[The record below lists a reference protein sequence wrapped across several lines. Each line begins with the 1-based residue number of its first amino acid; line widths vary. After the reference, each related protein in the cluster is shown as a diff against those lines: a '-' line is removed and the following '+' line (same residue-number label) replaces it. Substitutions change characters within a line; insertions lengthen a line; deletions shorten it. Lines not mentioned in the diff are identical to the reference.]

1 MTTRLLPAILLL
13 AATLSVSAQTTDSTK
28 VRMNSVRLKA
38 ISIKAPRPVYSMD
51 GEIVSYNVANDRTI
65 NGLTAMDAIKNSPTV
80 EVDEE
85 GNITMRGS
93 EKVQVWLNGYPTG
106 MNGASLKAFF
116 ESLPA
121 GAIERIEV
129 IKNPSGKYMVEDGS
143 HIINIVTSSKL
154 RRSELLMFG
163 ASASNRPY
171 FSPWASYLLK
181 NDRLTMNLYANFGNT
196 NSYAN
201 EHGYS
206 IFLRDNG
213 TSVDTS
219 QRNTYRDT
227 SGGHQINS
235 SLWFN
240 LSYIVDSVTDIS
252 VMLMYTFQRQ
262 LAAISNYNYEYWHYY
277 PDSLHYLY
285 SNRTNRTGYNGS
297 GFTNISFK
305 HRFRKKGHNIS
316 FGLSSNYSNN
326 WNDITLT
333 RDYTPLSSLLSPV
346 IADYSKLQG
355 KSAGRLSLSL
365 SANYTLPLGE
375 NDELSLRATGSPIN
389 RHTNT
394 TNNYYAD
401 LAVNPELF
409 NISDSLRN
417 GTVYSNSP
425 STSLNLSWRHQWKRL
440 TMSIDLW
447 GQSKRLRSEY
457 RKFFPDSSTY
467 HFLTV
472 EPSLNLTLR
481 TKSMHYLRFKYNLAF
496 TNPSASN
503 LTASRTYGEDSY
515 SIGNPNI
522 KSSHTHKFNLSW
534 NKYFSGGSS
543 IGIESYANFTADGI
557 ESVTE
562 TTVEPDLWLGR
573 ILQYTIPYNVGQS
586 HKIGIESNATWRPA
600 SYFNIRLYA
609 NLYNDGYSIDY
620 PTGTQSDDNTS
631 CNFRIST
638 TTKIAKRV
646 NINVSGSYNS
656 PQMMLFGE
664 KQSSF
669 NLSLSVSG
677 TFFDDRLSAYVKVTD
692 PFNWNRSQNWT
703 YAPLYQSYNSHHSDS
718 RFITLGISWRFGK
731 AELEWQAHKGA
742 SED

>member
-121 GAIERIEV
+121 GTIERIEV

-333 RDYTPLSSLLSPV
+333 RDYTPLSGLLSPV
-346 IADYSKLQG
+346 FADYSKLQG

-496 TNPSASN
+496 TNPTTSE
-503 LTASRTYGEDSY
+503 LTSSRTYSEDSY

-562 TTVEPDLWLGR
+562 TTGEPDLWLGR

-692 PFNWNRSQNWT
+692 PFNWNHSQNWT

>member
-121 GAIERIEV
+121 EAIERIEV

-181 NDRLTMNLYANFGNT
+181 NDRLTMNLYSNFGNT

-201 EHGYS
+201 EHGYN

-252 VMLMYTFQRQ
+252 VMSMYTFQRQ

-333 RDYTPLSSLLSPV
+333 RDYTPLSGLLSPV
-346 IADYSKLQG
+346 FADYSKLQG

-417 GTVYSNSP
+417 GTVYSNSL

-447 GQSKRLRSEY
+447 GQSKHLRSEY

-562 TTVEPDLWLGR
+562 TTGEPDLWLGR
-573 ILQYTIPYNVGQS
+573 IIQYTIPYNVGKS

-692 PFNWNRSQNWT
+692 PFNWNHSQNWT
-703 YAPLYQSYNSHHSDS
+703 YAPMYQSYNSHHNDN
-718 RFITLGISWRFGK
+718 RYITLGISWRFGK
-731 AELEWQAHKGA
+731 AELEWQARKGA
-742 SED
+742 SAD

>member
-80 EVDEE
+80 EVDED

-240 LSYIVDSVTDIS
+240 LSYVVDSATDIS
-252 VMLMYTFQRQ
+252 VMSIYTFQRQ

-333 RDYTPLSSLLSPV
+333 RDYTPLSGLLSPV
-346 IADYSKLQG
+346 FADYSKLQG

-562 TTVEPDLWLGR
+562 TTGEPDLWLGR
-573 ILQYTIPYNVGQS
+573 ILQYTIPYNVGKS

-620 PTGTQSDDNTS
+620 PTGTQSDNNTS

-692 PFNWNRSQNWT
+692 PFNWNHSQNWT
-703 YAPLYQSYNSHHSDS
+703 YAPMYQSYNSHHNDN
-718 RFITLGISWRFGK
+718 RYITLGISWRFGK
-731 AELEWQAHKGA
+731 AELEWQARKGA
-742 SED
+742 SAD

>member
-252 VMLMYTFQRQ
+252 VMSMYTFQRQ

-333 RDYTPLSSLLSPV
+333 RDYTPLSGLLSPV

-447 GQSKRLRSEY
+447 GQSKRLHSKY
-457 RKFFPDSSTY
+457 RTFFPDSSTY

-562 TTVEPDLWLGR
+562 STVEPDLWLGR

-692 PFNWNRSQNWT
+692 PFNWNHSQNWT
-703 YAPLYQSYNSHHSDS
+703 YAPMYQSYNSHHNDN
-718 RFITLGISWRFGK
+718 RYITLGISWRFGK
-731 AELEWQAHKGA
+731 AELEWQARKGA
-742 SED
+742 SAD

>member
-1 MTTRLLPAILLL
+1 MRLLPAILLITI
-13 AATLSVSAQTTDSTK
+13 TLSVSAQTTDSTMVK
-28 VRMNSVRLKA
+28 MNSIKLKA

-51 GEIVSYNVANDRTI
+51 GEVVSYNVANDETI
-65 NGLTAMDAIKNSPTV
+65 KGLTAMDAIKNSPTV

-93 EKVQVWLNGYPTG
+93 EKVQMWLNGYPTG

-121 GAIERIEV
+121 EAIERIEV

-692 PFNWNRSQNWT
+692 PFNWNHSQNWT

>member
-1 MTTRLLPAILLL
+1 MRLLPAILLITI
-13 AATLSVSAQTTDSTK
+13 TLSVSAQTTDSTMVK
-28 VRMNSVRLKA
+28 MNSIKLKA

-51 GEIVSYNVANDRTI
+51 GEVVSYNVANDETI
-65 NGLTAMDAIKNSPTV
+65 KGLTAMDAIKNSPTV

-93 EKVQVWLNGYPTG
+93 EKVQMWLNGYPTG
-106 MNGASLKAFF
+106 MNSASLKAFF

-121 GAIERIEV
+121 EAIERIEV
-129 IKNPSGKYMVEDGS
+129 IKNPSGKYMVDDGS
-143 HIINIVTSSKL
+143 HIINIITSSKL
-154 RRSELLMFG
+154 RRSELLMLG
-163 ASASNRPY
+163 ASTNNRPF
-171 FSPWASYLLK
+171 FSPWASYVLK
-181 NDRLTMNLYANFGNT
+181 NDRLTMNIYGNLGNT
-196 NSYAN
+196 NRYSN
-201 EHGYS
+201 GHGHS
-206 IFLRDNG
+206 IFLRENG
-213 TSVDTS
+213 TSLDTS
-219 QRNTYRDT
+219 QRNVHHDT
-227 SGGHQINS
+227 TGLHNISS
-235 SLWFN
+235 SLWLN
-240 LSYIVDSVTDIS
+240 LSYIIDSANS
-252 VMLMYTFQRQ
+252 LNVMSMYTFLRQ
-262 LAAISNYNYEYWHYY
+262 LATISNYDYENWHYY

-285 SNRTNRTGYNGS
+285 SNHSSRTGYNGS
-297 GFTNISFK
+297 GFTNINLK
-305 HRFRKKGHNIS
+305 HRFRKKGHNIT
-316 FGLSSNYSNN
+316 FGLTSNYGNN

-333 RDYTPLSSLLSPV
+333 RDYTPLSGLLSPV
-346 IADYSKLQG
+346 FSDYSKLQG
-355 KSAGRLSLSL
+355 KNTNNLSLSF
-365 SANYTLPLGE
+365 SVNYTLPLGE
-375 NDELSLRATGSPIN
+375 NDELSFRTTGTPIN

-692 PFNWNRSQNWT
+692 PFNWNHSQNWT
-703 YAPLYQSYNSHHSDS
+703 YAPMYQSYNSHHNDN
-718 RFITLGISWRFGK
+718 RYITLGISWRFGK
-731 AELEWQAHKGA
+731 AELEWQARKGA
-742 SED
+742 SAD

>member
-106 MNGASLKAFF
+106 MNGASLKVFF

-333 RDYTPLSSLLSPV
+333 RDYTPLSGLLSPV
-346 IADYSKLQG
+346 FSDYSKLQG

-447 GQSKRLRSEY
+447 GQSKRLHSKY
-457 RKFFPDSSTY
+457 RTFFPDSSTY

-496 TNPSASN
+496 TNPSTSN

>member
-252 VMLMYTFQRQ
+252 VMSMYTFQRQ

-333 RDYTPLSSLLSPV
+333 RDYTPLSGLLSPV
-346 IADYSKLQG
+346 FADYSKLQG

-496 TNPSASN
+496 TNPTTSE
-503 LTASRTYGEDSY
+503 LTSSRTYSEDSY

-562 TTVEPDLWLGR
+562 TTGEPDLWLGR

-692 PFNWNRSQNWT
+692 PFNWNHSQNWT
-703 YAPLYQSYNSHHSDS
+703 YAPMYQSYNSHHNDN
-718 RFITLGISWRFGK
+718 RYITLGISWRFGK
-731 AELEWQAHKGA
+731 AELEWQARKGA
-742 SED
+742 SAD

>member
-1 MTTRLLPAILLL
+1 
-13 AATLSVSAQTTDSTK
+13 
-28 VRMNSVRLKA
+28 
-38 ISIKAPRPVYSMD
+38 MD

-121 GAIERIEV
+121 EAIERIEV

-201 EHGYS
+201 EHGYN

-252 VMLMYTFQRQ
+252 VMSMYTFQRQ

-333 RDYTPLSSLLSPV
+333 RDYTPLSGLLSPV
-346 IADYSKLQG
+346 FADYSKLQG

-447 GQSKRLRSEY
+447 GQSKHLRSEY

-522 KSSHTHKFNLSW
+522 KSSHTHKFNFSW

-692 PFNWNRSQNWT
+692 PFNWNHSQNWT
-703 YAPLYQSYNSHHSDS
+703 YAPMYQSYNSHHNDN
-718 RFITLGISWRFGK
+718 RYITLGISWRFGK
-731 AELEWQAHKGA
+731 AELEWQARKGA
-742 SED
+742 SAD

>member
-252 VMLMYTFQRQ
+252 VMSMYTFQRQ

-346 IADYSKLQG
+346 FADYSKLQG

-417 GTVYSNSP
+417 GTVYSNSL

-496 TNPSASN
+496 TNPSTSN

-562 TTVEPDLWLGR
+562 TTGEPDLWLGR

>member
-1 MTTRLLPAILLL
+1 
-13 AATLSVSAQTTDSTK
+13 
-28 VRMNSVRLKA
+28 MNSVRLKA
-38 ISIKAPRPVYSMD
+38 ISVKAPRPVYSMD

-93 EKVQVWLNGYPTG
+93 EKVQVWFNGYPTG

-129 IKNPSGKYMVEDGS
+129 IKNPSGKYMVEDVS

-240 LSYIVDSVTDIS
+240 LSYVVDSATDIS
-252 VMLMYTFQRQ
+252 VMSMYTFQRQ

-316 FGLSSNYSNN
+316 FGLSSNYSNK

-333 RDYTPLSSLLSPV
+333 RDYTPLSGLLSPV

-562 TTVEPDLWLGR
+562 TTGEPDLWLGR

-620 PTGTQSDDNTS
+620 PTGTQSDNNTS

-692 PFNWNRSQNWT
+692 PFNWNHSQNWT
-703 YAPLYQSYNSHHSDS
+703 YAPMYQSYNSHHNDN
-718 RFITLGISWRFGK
+718 RYITLGISWRFGK
-731 AELEWQAHKGA
+731 AELEWQARKGA
-742 SED
+742 SAD

>member
-252 VMLMYTFQRQ
+252 VMSMYTFQRQ

-346 IADYSKLQG
+346 FADYSKLQG

-417 GTVYSNSP
+417 GTVYSNSL

-447 GQSKRLRSEY
+447 GQSKRLHSKY
-457 RKFFPDSSTY
+457 RTFFPDSSTY

-496 TNPSASN
+496 TNPSTSN

-562 TTVEPDLWLGR
+562 TTGEPDLWLGR

-620 PTGTQSDDNTS
+620 PTGTQSGNNTS
-631 CNFRIST
+631 LNLRISA

-646 NINVSGSYNS
+646 NLDISGYYNS

-664 KQSSF
+664 KQSSI
-669 NLSLSVSG
+669 NLSLSISG
-677 TFFDDRLSAYVKVTD
+677 TFLDDRLSAYLKITD

-703 YAPLYQSYNSHHSDS
+703 YAPMYQSYNSHHNDN
-718 RFITLGISWRFGK
+718 RYITLGISWRFGK
-731 AELEWQAHKGA
+731 AELEWQARKGA
-742 SED
+742 SAD

>member
-106 MNGASLKAFF
+106 MNGASLKVFF

-333 RDYTPLSSLLSPV
+333 RDYTPLSGLLSPV
-346 IADYSKLQG
+346 FADYSKLQG

-417 GTVYSNSP
+417 GTVYSNSL

-496 TNPSASN
+496 TNPTTSE
-503 LTASRTYGEDSY
+503 LTSSRTYSEDSY

-562 TTVEPDLWLGR
+562 STVEPDLWLGR

-692 PFNWNRSQNWT
+692 PFNWNHSQNWT
-703 YAPLYQSYNSHHSDS
+703 YAPMYQSYNSHHNDN
-718 RFITLGISWRFGK
+718 RYITLGISWRFGK
-731 AELEWQAHKGA
+731 AELEWQARKGA
-742 SED
+742 SAD

>member
-1 MTTRLLPAILLL
+1 MTIKILPAILLL

-252 VMLMYTFQRQ
+252 VMSMYTFQRQ

-333 RDYTPLSSLLSPV
+333 RDYTPLSGLLSPV
-346 IADYSKLQG
+346 FADYSKLQG

-417 GTVYSNSP
+417 GTVYSNSL

-447 GQSKRLRSEY
+447 GQSKHLRSEY

-562 TTVEPDLWLGR
+562 TTGEPDLWLGR
-573 ILQYTIPYNVGQS
+573 IIQYTIPYNVGKS

-646 NINVSGSYNS
+646 NINVSGNYNS

-692 PFNWNRSQNWT
+692 PFNWNHSQNWT
-703 YAPLYQSYNSHHSDS
+703 YAPMYQSYNSHHNDN
-718 RFITLGISWRFGK
+718 RYITLGISWRFGK
-731 AELEWQAHKGA
+731 AELEWQARKGA
-742 SED
+742 SAD

>member
-252 VMLMYTFQRQ
+252 VMSMYTFQRQ

>member
-1 MTTRLLPAILLL
+1 MTIKILPAILLL

-121 GAIERIEV
+121 EAIERIEV

-181 NDRLTMNLYANFGNT
+181 NDRLTMNLYSNFGNT

-201 EHGYS
+201 EHGYN

-252 VMLMYTFQRQ
+252 VMSMYTFQRQ

-333 RDYTPLSSLLSPV
+333 RDYTPLSGLLSPV

-417 GTVYSNSP
+417 GTVYSNSL

-447 GQSKRLRSEY
+447 GQSKHLRSEY

-692 PFNWNRSQNWT
+692 PFNWNRSQNLT

>member
-346 IADYSKLQG
+346 FADYSKLQG

-417 GTVYSNSP
+417 GTVYSNSL

-496 TNPSASN
+496 TNPSTSN

-562 TTVEPDLWLGR
+562 TTGEPDLWLGR

-692 PFNWNRSQNWT
+692 PFNWNHSQNWT
-703 YAPLYQSYNSHHSDS
+703 YAPMYQSYNSHHNDN
-718 RFITLGISWRFGK
+718 RYITLGISWRFGK
-731 AELEWQAHKGA
+731 AELEWQARKGA
-742 SED
+742 SAD

>member
-106 MNGASLKAFF
+106 MNGASLKVFF

-333 RDYTPLSSLLSPV
+333 RDYTPLSGLLSPV
-346 IADYSKLQG
+346 FADYSKLQG

-496 TNPSASN
+496 TNPTTSE
-503 LTASRTYGEDSY
+503 LTSSRTYSEDSY

-562 TTVEPDLWLGR
+562 TTGEPDLWLGR

-664 KQSSF
+664 EQSSF

-692 PFNWNRSQNWT
+692 PFNWNHSQNWT
-703 YAPLYQSYNSHHSDS
+703 YAPMYQSYNSHHNDN
-718 RFITLGISWRFGK
+718 RYITLGISWRFGK
-731 AELEWQAHKGA
+731 AELEWQARKGA
-742 SED
+742 SAD

>member
-1 MTTRLLPAILLL
+1 MRLLPAILLITI
-13 AATLSVSAQTTDSTK
+13 TLSVSAQTTDSTMVK
-28 VRMNSVRLKA
+28 MNSIKLKA

-51 GEIVSYNVANDRTI
+51 GEIVSYNVANDGTI

-121 GAIERIEV
+121 EAIERIEV

-252 VMLMYTFQRQ
+252 VMSMYTFQRQ

-333 RDYTPLSSLLSPV
+333 RDYTPLSGLLSPV
-346 IADYSKLQG
+346 FADYSKLQG

-440 TMSIDLW
+440 TMSIYLW
-447 GQSKRLRSEY
+447 GQSKHLRSEY

-557 ESVTE
+557 ESATE

-573 ILQYTIPYNVGQS
+573 IIQYTIPYNVGKS

-692 PFNWNRSQNWT
+692 PFNWNHSQNWT
-703 YAPLYQSYNSHHSDS
+703 YAPMYQSYNSHHNDN
-718 RFITLGISWRFGK
+718 RYITLGISWRFGK
-731 AELEWQAHKGA
+731 AELEWQARKGA
-742 SED
+742 SAD

>member
-1 MTTRLLPAILLL
+1 
-13 AATLSVSAQTTDSTK
+13 
-28 VRMNSVRLKA
+28 
-38 ISIKAPRPVYSMD
+38 
-51 GEIVSYNVANDRTI
+51 
-65 NGLTAMDAIKNSPTV
+65 
-80 EVDEE
+80 
-85 GNITMRGS
+85 
-93 EKVQVWLNGYPTG
+93 
-106 MNGASLKAFF
+106 
-116 ESLPA
+116 
-121 GAIERIEV
+121 
-129 IKNPSGKYMVEDGS
+129 
-143 HIINIVTSSKL
+143 
-154 RRSELLMFG
+154 
-163 ASASNRPY
+163 
-171 FSPWASYLLK
+171 
-181 NDRLTMNLYANFGNT
+181 
-196 NSYAN
+196 
-201 EHGYS
+201 
-206 IFLRDNG
+206 
-213 TSVDTS
+213 
-219 QRNTYRDT
+219 
-227 SGGHQINS
+227 
-235 SLWFN
+235 
-240 LSYIVDSVTDIS
+240 
-252 VMLMYTFQRQ
+252 
-262 LAAISNYNYEYWHYY
+262 
-277 PDSLHYLY
+277 
-285 SNRTNRTGYNGS
+285 
-297 GFTNISFK
+297 
-305 HRFRKKGHNIS
+305 
-316 FGLSSNYSNN
+316 
-326 WNDITLT
+326 
-333 RDYTPLSSLLSPV
+333 
-346 IADYSKLQG
+346 
-355 KSAGRLSLSL
+355 
-365 SANYTLPLGE
+365 
-375 NDELSLRATGSPIN
+375 
-389 RHTNT
+389 
-394 TNNYYAD
+394 
-401 LAVNPELF
+401 
-409 NISDSLRN
+409 
-417 GTVYSNSP
+417 
-425 STSLNLSWRHQWKRL
+425 
-440 TMSIDLW
+440 MSIDLW

-496 TNPSASN
+496 TTPSASN

-562 TTVEPDLWLGR
+562 TTSEPDLWLGR

-586 HKIGIESNATWRPA
+586 HKIGIESNATWRLVA
-600 SYFNIRLYA
+600 YFNIRLYA
-609 NLYNDGYSIDY
+609 NLYNNGYSIDY
-620 PTGTQSDDNTS
+620 PIGTQSDNNTS
-631 CNFRIST
+631 LNLRISA

>member
-1 MTTRLLPAILLL
+1 MRLLPAILLITI
-13 AATLSVSAQTTDSTK
+13 TLSVSAQTTDSTMVK
-28 VRMNSVRLKA
+28 MNSIKLKA

-51 GEIVSYNVANDRTI
+51 GEVVSYNVANDETI
-65 NGLTAMDAIKNSPTV
+65 KGLTAMDAIKNSPTV

-93 EKVQVWLNGYPTG
+93 EKVQMWLNGYPTG

-121 GAIERIEV
+121 EAIERIEV

-252 VMLMYTFQRQ
+252 VMSMYTFQRQ

>member
-1 MTTRLLPAILLL
+1 MRLLLAILLITI
-13 AATLSVSAQTTDSTK
+13 TLSVSAQTTDSTK

-121 GAIERIEV
+121 EAIERIEV

-252 VMLMYTFQRQ
+252 VMSMYTFQRQ

>member
-106 MNGASLKAFF
+106 MNGASLKVFF